1 MREECRLACA
11 LHSHAGMTTE
21 REFARSREGRLRH
34 VISVMRQRLHDQRE
48 LLLAP
53 RLELVPVRH
62 ATRSHARLEAMR
74 RQLR

>member
-1 MREECRLACA
+1 MIA
-11 LHSHAGMTTE
+11 
-21 REFARSREGRLRH
+21 
-34 VISVMRQRLHDQRE
+34 VMRQRLHDQRE